1 MTIPD
6 VRFDNPIDLEKIPK
20 QELSLRLPA
29 ISRPDDSRT
38 WYNGLRFTAL
48 IVFFHSVLVVLCCD
62 SDFYDYRL
70 VTWAKESG
78 YGVLYLYA
86 AALMIRPFVQ
96 LAEFT
101 WLPIVLGLVA
111 SVGVMARQSPPE
123 LDNYGAALAVLGLVH
138 WALELAY
145 YRYKLTTANSV
156 LDQKSE
162 PLQVAISM
170 MILGIGGITGVFMI
184 GLLIGGMLPSI
195 AVTTSCIWA
204 AAHMIEPRVH
214 FTWTSLHSAFQT
226 FLFYPSSKGL
236 PPGLIP
242 SPVGSYVSRFFL
254 LGTVV
259 AILLGP
265 AILHLC
271 HGLDPRGIAW
281 LVAAPLCMVGLAK
294 LLLCYPL
301 GPELVGDAGVVW
313 RNMIQGLRRSTNQL
327 ESESIHLG
335 YVAADHSP
343 VLIDRSLCLEHMHIL
358 GATGSN
364 KSSLGLAPL
373 IEQFI
378 SFPDTSVVIIDLK
391 GDTAE
396 LYHAAKGAI
405 DHFRPNTALQFF
417 SLENGSKTHI
427 FNPFYSDAWEKLSLL
442 ERSDVLCKCCGLVYG
457 FEYGRAF
464 YTMGNSSVMTNIN
477 VANPSSRSFRQLALE
492 ANRLL
497 KEQDSGANSELRRIG
512 LHAIESIRRLACY
525 DSINYVPQDPQ
536 NDEVQQNR
544 IDLAGVFQRPTVVY
558 FKLPSTTTSIGA
570 SALARFVIQNLI
582 IAARFTNRK
591 MKVHLVIDEF
601 QRALGEGVE
610 HTLQLARSHDI
621 GLVLS
626 NQSMADLDVTSPKV
640 YQAVA
645 GNCAIRRWFSAMSKR
660 DLEELYTLMGTTEVT
675 RETVSRGPD
684 GTTTSYQQE
693 HEPRARMTDLH
704 AISEESSMSF
714 LQVAGRGR
722 GYARYN
728 GIPFVCYSEYH
739 ISEEQYLNR
748 KSLPWPSD
756 LPGMIVAKESYDS
769 LQPSS
774 SVATKKKS
782 NTRLNQDPD
791 LFGSDFD

>member
-1 MTIPD
+1 MTIPH
-6 VRFDNPIDLEKIPK
+6 VRFDNPIDLEKVPK
-20 QELSLRLPA
+20 QELNLRLPA
-29 ISRPDDSRT
+29 IGRPDDSKT
-38 WYNGLRFTAL
+38 WYNGLRFSAL
-48 IVFFHSVLVVLCCD
+48 IVFFHSILVILCCD
-62 SDFYDYRL
+62 SDRYHYSL
-70 VTWAKESG
+70 VRWAQESG

-86 AALMIRPFVQ
+86 AALMIRPFIQ

-101 WLPIVLGLVA
+101 WLPVILGFTA
-111 SVGVMARQSPPE
+111 SVIVMARQSPPE
-123 LDNYGAALAVLGLVH
+123 LDNFGVGLAVLGLLH

-162 PLQVAISM
+162 PLQIAISM
-170 MILGIGGITGVFMI
+170 MILGIGGITGVFMV
-184 GLLIGGMLPSI
+184 GLLMGGMLPGI
-195 AVTTSCIWA
+195 TVTTGCIWA
-204 AAHMIEPRVH
+204 AAYTIEPYVR
-214 FTWTSLHSAFQT
+214 FTWSDFWQALQT
-226 FLFYPSSKGL
+226 FLFYPSAKHL

-242 SPVGSYVSRFFL
+242 SPVGNFVSRFVL

-259 AILLGP
+259 AMLLGP
-265 AILHLC
+265 AILHLYQEM
-271 HGLDPRGIAW
+271 DPRGLAW
-281 LVAAPLCMVGLAK
+281 LVAVPLCLTGMAK
-294 LLLCYPL
+294 LVLCFPL
-301 GPELVGDAGVVW
+301 GPELEGGAGQFW
-313 RNMIQGLRRSTNQL
+313 RNMVLGLRRSKNEI

-335 YVAADHSP
+335 FAAADHSP
-343 VLIDRSLCLEHMHIL
+343 VLIDRSLCMEHMHIL

-364 KSSLGLAPL
+364 KSSLGVAPL

-396 LYHAAKGAI
+396 LYHAAKEAI
-405 DHFRPNTALQFF
+405 DHFRPQTALQFF
-417 SLENGSKTHI
+417 SLENGSKTHV
-427 FNPFYSDAWEKLSLL
+427 FNPFYSAAWEKLSLL
-442 ERSDVLCKCCGLVYG
+442 ERSDVLCTCCGLVYG

-464 YTMGNSSVMTNIN
+464 FTMGNSSVMTNIN

-492 ANRLL
+492 TNRLL
-497 KEQDSGANSELRRIG
+497 KDQDSGLNSELRRIG

-525 DSINYVPQDPQ
+525 DSINYVPQNPE
-536 NDEVQQNR
+536 NDEVQLNR
-544 IDLAGVFQRPTVVY
+544 IDLAGVFQRPTLAY

-570 SALARFVIQNLI
+570 SALARFVIHNLI
-582 IAARFTNRK
+582 IAARFTDRK

-704 AISEESSMSF
+704 AISEESSMSV
-714 LQVAGRGR
+714 LQIAGRGR

-739 ISEEQYLNR
+739 ISEEEYLHR

-774 SVATKKKS
+774 SVTPKKKS